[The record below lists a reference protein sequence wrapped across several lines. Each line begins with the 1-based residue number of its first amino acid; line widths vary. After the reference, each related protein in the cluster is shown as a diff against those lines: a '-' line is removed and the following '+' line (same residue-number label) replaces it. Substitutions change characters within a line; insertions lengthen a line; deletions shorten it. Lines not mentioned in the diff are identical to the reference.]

1 MPVTKTDT
9 TSASLTHAE
18 LELLEPGKT
27 PGVPGAPIGAIQF
40 QMNPKELTMAKSA
53 SWKTEKQKKA
63 SSAPPATYQ
72 GPEAQKLSVE
82 MFFDDTAGGSGDSVV
97 QRVEKLF
104 QACAPTK
111 DSKRSDKPSAPW
123 VRFKWGVLSGF
134 VGYIKSVSA
143 KYTLFS
149 PTGTPLRAVCTV
161 ALEEIAEEPGKQNPT
176 SGGLRPRRVH
186 TIREGDTLAAIAYRE
201 YGSAA
206 MWRVLA
212 EVNGID
218 DPMRLA
224 PGRPVFLP
232 SADELSQ
239 PASVDVARREVAHAG
254 R

>member
-9 TSASLTHAE
+9 SSESLAHAE
-18 LELLEPGKT
+18 IELLQPGKT
-27 PGVPGAPIGAIQF
+27 PGVPGAPIGTIAF
-40 QMNPKELTMAKSA
+40 QLNPKELTMTKSA
-53 SWKTEKQKKA
+53 SWKAEKQKKA
-63 SSAPPATYQ
+63 ASAPPATYQ
-72 GPEAQKLSVE
+72 GPDAQKLSVE
-82 MFFDDTAGGSGDSVV
+82 MFFDDTRGGGGDSVV
-97 QRVEKLF
+97 ARVEKLF
-104 QACAPTK
+104 SACVPT
-111 DSKRSDKPSAPW
+111 DESRQGERPSPPW
-123 VRFKWGVLSGF
+123 VRFKWGVLAGF

-161 ALEEIAEEPGKQNPT
+161 ALEEIAAEPGKQNPT

-201 YGSAA
+201 YGNPAL
-206 MWRVLA
+206 WRQIA

-232 SADELSQ
+232 AAEELAGQ
-239 PASVDVARREVAHAG
+239 QARDVVRAEVARVLR
-254 R
+254 

>member
-9 TSASLTHAE
+9 TSASLTHAV

-27 PGVPGAPIGAIQF
+27 PGVPGGPIGSIEF

-82 MFFDDTAGGSGDSVV
+82 MFFDDTQGSGGDSVV

-111 DSKRSDKPSAPW
+111 DSKRSDTPSAPW

-149 PTGTPLRAVCTV
+149 PTGTPLRAVCAV

-186 TIREGDTLAAIAYRE
+186 TLKEGDTLAGIAYRE

-212 EVNGID
+212 DVNGID
-218 DPMRLA
+218 DPMRLV

-232 SADELSQ
+232 AADELVR
-239 PASVDVARREVAHAG
+239 PATLVVVRKEVANAG

>member
-9 TSASLTHAE
+9 TSASLTHAV

-27 PGVPGAPIGAIQF
+27 PGVPGGPIGSIQF

-111 DSKRSDKPSAPW
+111 DSKRGDKPSAPW

-212 EVNGID
+212 DVNGID

-224 PGRPVFLP
+224 PGRAVFLP
-232 SADELSQ
+232 AADELSQ